1 MLLHATCSAAVVAE
15 RGTHGTHM
23 CLCAFRLCSFFSGF
37 LAFAVCLV
45 GLEVVA
51 SGVVA
56 FFVCWSEDPAQL
68 NRTHPEAYAKM
79 LAAVGG
85 HHLNARPPA
94 QQNRHQHHNQQA

>member
-1 MLLHATCSAAVVAE
+1 
-15 RGTHGTHM
+15 
-23 CLCAFRLCSFFSGF
+23 
-37 LAFAVCLV
+37 LV

-94 QQNRHQHHNQQA
+94 QQNGHQHHNQQA